1 MVEYPMLKLG
11 GAAIALLALISPCS
25 AGTVEISDN
34 STALPGLAH
43 QTAAILANAGAA
55 IRKTGNDLYVITANG
70 LHCEGRSN
78 NAVDFSAAEA
88 GLETYSC
95 RINSENTLGTAKGQP
110 FGDAGIILEILGAIE
125 GKMGEK
131 VVFTDVAMG
140 QSSTYVKTINCTIHT
155 NIENFDNGGRW
166 ACVYTDGQ

>member
-1 MVEYPMLKLG
+1 MLKIG
-11 GAAIALLALISPCS
+11 GSAIALSALISRCW
-25 AGTVEISDN
+25 AGAVEISDN
-34 STALPGLAH
+34 STTLPGLAH
-43 QTAAILANAGAA
+43 QTAAILANAGAP

-88 GLETYSC
+88 GLETYKC
-95 RINSENTLGTAKGQP
+95 RINSENTFGTTKGQP
-110 FGDAGIILEILGAIE
+110 FGDAGIMLETLGAIE

-131 VVFTDVAMG
+131 VVFTDAATG
-140 QSSTYVKTINCTIHT
+140 QSSTYVKTINCTVHT
-155 NIENFDNGGRW
+155 NIEIFDNGGRW